1 MDYKKQQGIIESIL
15 FAAGRE
21 VELKELM
28 SATELGK
35 DELIGIIEIMRDE
48 YKKEN
53 RGIEIIRA
61 ENSYQLC
68 VKKENYDYIYPV
80 FDKRSK
86 PNLSPAALEVI
97 SIIAYNPKITRAEIE
112 AIRGVSSDG
121 SIYRLLDYE
130 LIEEAG
136 KLDAPGRPTMYRTT
150 SKFLKMFGLES
161 LDQLPELPKYKL
173 DENQQIVI
181 DDVIEENADNS
192 EKNDIEDVSESN
204 TDNIDEND
212 ETSVDKE
219 DKVDKEK
226 TLELLRGLGGLDIAG
241 LSGVFI
247 GGALYHIPIVI
258 DGVISA
264 IAAMVAEKLVP
275 GCRLYSFASHKGR
288 ERGME
293 IILNELELKPVIHA
307 DLALGEGTGAILLFP
322 MLDMAMALYNS
333 GTAFGDTEIEQYER
347 FSK

>member
-53 RGIEIIRA
+53 RGIELIRV
-61 ENSYQLC
+61 EDSYQLC

-80 FDKRSK
+80 FDKRNK

-181 DDVIEENADNS
+181 DEVIEESAESS
-192 EKNDIEDVSESN
+192 ETDDLEDVEVN
-204 TDNIDEND
+204 AEV
-212 ETSVDKE
+212 SVEKE
-219 DKVDKEK
+219 DNKE
-226 TLELLRGLGGLDIAG
+226 E
-241 LSGVFI
+241 
-247 GGALYHIPIVI
+247 
-258 DGVISA
+258 
-264 IAAMVAEKLVP
+264 
-275 GCRLYSFASHKGR
+275 
-288 ERGME
+288 
-293 IILNELELKPVIHA
+293 
-307 DLALGEGTGAILLFP
+307 
-322 MLDMAMALYNS
+322 
-333 GTAFGDTEIEQYER
+333 
-347 FSK
+347 